1 MNEMTIETGSK
12 IGIYGLGL
20 TGQSIAKFLD
30 GKGFSLHLFDDSPTE
45 SALTLA
51 KKLKNKI
58 YTCYDDSDCEE
69 YLKGLEVIFPTP
81 GLPDDH
87 IALRFARD
95 NELLIHGEFDLAQM
109 YDERSCIA
117 VTGTNGKTTVTMMIN
132 QMLNTSGI
140 KSKAVGNTDTPLVEA
155 IQDQSLAKF
164 VVEAS
169 SFRLGQSYNF
179 APDVGVWLNFSP
191 DHLDV
196 HKDLKSYEL
205 AKAQIWGNLSGDQVA
220 LANEDD
226 AIVMSHRPAFGVFRT
241 FGLDQR

>member
-1 MNEMTIETGSK
+1 M
-12 IGIYGLGL
+12 
-20 TGQSIAKFLD
+20 
-30 GKGFSLHLFDDSPTE
+30 
-45 SALTLA
+45 
-51 KKLKNKI
+51 
-58 YTCYDDSDCEE
+58 
-69 YLKGLEVIFPTP
+69 
-81 GLPDDH
+81 PDDH

-109 YDERSCIA
+109 YDERSCVA

-179 APDVGVWLNFSP
+179 APDVGVWLNF
-191 DHLDV
+191 
-196 HKDLKSYEL
+196 
-205 AKAQIWGNLSGDQVA
+205 LS
-220 LANEDD
+220 
-226 AIVMSHRPAFGVFRT
+226 
-241 FGLDQR
+241 